1 MFLIICN
8 TCFLKFELKTENLF
22 PDFFHFISLL
32 YSLYWIVFNRS
43 VVIKLAWHMTWMLCK
58 EYILNKNLLILS
70 QVKHVFEFNWVGDK
84 YIGNEGPWNKGCYC
98 KCNLFYTYLSFHQR
112 SNVVWN
118 LWQTVRDRGQMC
130 WDRWWIDH
138 TNKAMGRAATLKL
151 VLCFVWL
158 SSPQSSPPY
167 AQLSQSHQGITSTP
181 WAHRFIHKTSIG
193 LVVKSAQMK
202 SHGQASFQK
211 SYILILYHT

>member
-1 MFLIICN
+1 MLSEIWIENWKSLSRFLP
-8 TCFLKFELKTENLF
+8 F
-22 PDFFHFISLL
+22 FISLL
-32 YSLYWIVFNRS
+32 YSLYWIVFTRS

-84 YIGNEGPWNKGCYC
+84 YIGKEGPWNKGCYC

-158 SSPQSSPPY
+158 SSP
-167 AQLSQSHQGITSTP
+167 
-181 WAHRFIHKTSIG
+181 
-193 LVVKSAQMK
+193 
-202 SHGQASFQK
+202 
-211 SYILILYHT
+211 